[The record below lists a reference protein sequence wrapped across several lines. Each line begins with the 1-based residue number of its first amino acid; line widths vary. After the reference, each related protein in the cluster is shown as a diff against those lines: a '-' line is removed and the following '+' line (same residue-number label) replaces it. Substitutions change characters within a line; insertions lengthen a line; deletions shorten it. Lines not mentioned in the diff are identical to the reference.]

1 MPIRGE
7 VVCLMGTH
15 QDPHQIVQL
24 LGPWSEGRGPL
35 YERLAHAFEHVI
47 RTGELPAQT
56 RLPAERW
63 LAQCL
68 GVSRSTVV
76 AAYARLHDGE
86 WVISR
91 RGSGTQVCTF
101 SPQRSLRLRRQ
112 QLNPLARGPV
122 MDSYLSDH
130 LEAIDLSAG
139 APAWPTGFAAE
150 ECALLPHEI
159 AASLAQYGYVPQGL
173 PELRQAI
180 AEHYTRHGLRTR
192 PEHILVTSGAQQA
205 IGLLATL
212 LLQRGDTVILENPT
226 FFGAIDIFR
235 AAGARLTGVAN
246 DASSGLDLQQVGEL
260 VMARAAQCLYLIP
273 TYHNPTGNTLTE
285 MQRRQLVKIAQEGN
299 IPLIEDL
306 TMANNSLEGEPPPP
320 MATYAQ
326 DGGVIT
332 IGSLS
337 KLFWAGL
344 RVGWIRG
351 SVPLIERLARLKAL
365 TDLGSSMISQ
375 LIAIRLMAAVEHVK
389 QLRRQ
394 ELTPRR
400 DALLEVL
407 ENRVP
412 SWSWRRPKGGLFTWV
427 QLPAGDA
434 RGLAQEAL
442 RQGVIV
448 TPGITLSVDGTHTAW
463 LRIPFLLPPDRLQS
477 GVEHLIDAWEHY
489 SKYGSTE

>member
-1 MPIRGE
+1 M
-7 VVCLMGTH
+7 
-15 QDPHQIVQL
+15 DPHQMVQL
-24 LGPWSEGRGPL
+24 LGPWSEQKGPL
-35 YERLAHAFEHVI
+35 YERLAHAFEQVI

-68 GVSRSTVV
+68 GVSRSTIV
-76 AAYARLHDGE
+76 AAYALLQERG
-86 WVISR
+86 WVTSR
-91 RGSGTQVCTF
+91 RGSGTRVSTF

-139 APAWPTGFAAE
+139 APAWPTGFASQ
-150 ECALLPHEI
+150 ECALLPHQI
-159 AASLAQYGYVPQGL
+159 AASLEQYGYVPQGL

-180 AEHYTRHGLRTR
+180 AEYYTRSGLRTR
-192 PEHILVTSGAQQA
+192 PEQILVTTGAQQA

-226 FFGAIDIFR
+226 FFGAIDTFR
-235 AAGARLTGVAN
+235 AAGARLAGVPN
-246 DASSGLDLQQVGEL
+246 DASGLDLQRVSEL
-260 VMARAAQCLYLIP
+260 LSARVAQCLYLIP
-273 TYHNPTGNTLTE
+273 TFHNPTANTLSE
-285 MQRRQLVKIAQEGN
+285 LQRRDLVTMAQQVN
-299 IPLIEDL
+299 MPIIEDL
-306 TMANNSLEGEPPPP
+306 TMANNVLEGQPPPP
-320 MATYAQ
+320 LATYAQ

-375 LIAIRLMAAVEHVK
+375 LIAVRLMASVEHVK
-389 QLRRQ
+389 ELRRQ

-400 DALLEVL
+400 NLLLEVL
-407 ENRVP
+407 EQRVP
-412 SWSWRRPKGGLFTWV
+412 SWSWRRPKGGLFVWV
-427 QLPAGDA
+427 QLPEGDA
-434 RGLAQEAL
+434 RDLAQEAL
-442 RQGVIV
+442 HRGVIV
-448 TPGITLSVDGTHTAW
+448 TPGITLSVDGSHTGW
-463 LRIPFLLPPDRLQS
+463 LRIPFLLSPDRLQL
-477 GVEHLIDAWEHY
+477 GLARLIEAWEHY
-489 SKYGSTE
+489 SKGIRYPMR

>member
-1 MPIRGE
+1 
-7 VVCLMGTH
+7 
-15 QDPHQIVQL
+15 
-24 LGPWSEGRGPL
+24 
-35 YERLAHAFEHVI
+35 
-47 RTGELPAQT
+47 
-56 RLPAERW
+56 
-63 LAQCL
+63 
-68 GVSRSTVV
+68 
-76 AAYARLHDGE
+76 
-86 WVISR
+86 
-91 RGSGTQVCTF
+91 
-101 SPQRSLRLRRQ
+101 
-112 QLNPLARGPV
+112 
-122 MDSYLSDH
+122 MDAYLSDH

-150 ECALLPHEI
+150 ECALLPHQI

-180 AEHYTRHGLRTR
+180 AEHYTQAGLRTR

-226 FFGAIDIFR
+226 FFGAIDAFR
-235 AAGARLTGVAN
+235 AAGARLSGVAN
-246 DASSGLDLQQVGEL
+246 DASGLDLQRMSEL
-260 VMARAAQCLYLIP
+260 ISAREAQCLYLIP

-285 MQRRQLVKIAQEGN
+285 MQRRQLVKWAQEGN

-306 TMANNSLEGEPPPP
+306 TMANNALEGKPPPP

-365 TDLGSSMISQ
+365 TDLGSSMMSQ
-375 LIAIRLMAAVEHVK
+375 LIATRLLPAVEHVRH
-389 QLRRQ
+389 LRRQ

-400 DALLEVL
+400 DLLLDLLEQ
-407 ENRVP
+407 RVP
-412 SWSWRRPKGGLFTWV
+412 SWSWRRPKGGLFAWV
-427 QLPAGDA
+427 RLPAGDA
-434 RGLAQEAL
+434 RDLAQEAL
-442 RQGVIV
+442 QRGVIV

-463 LRIPFLLPPDRLQS
+463 LRIPFLLPPDRLRP
-477 GVEHLIDAWEHY
+477 GVERLIDAWEHHA
-489 SKYGSTE
+489 T

>member
-1 MPIRGE
+1 MNA
-7 VVCLMGTH
+7 H
-15 QDPHQIVQL
+15 HDPRHIVQL
-24 LGPWSEGRGPL
+24 LGPWSEGKGPL
-35 YERLAHAFEHVI
+35 YERLAHAFERVI

-63 LAQCL
+63 LAQRL
-68 GVSRSTVV
+68 GVSRSTIV
-76 AAYARLHDGE
+76 AAYARLQEGE
-86 WVISR
+86 WVTSR
-91 RGSGTQVCTF
+91 RGSGTEVCTF

-122 MDSYLSDH
+122 MDAYLSDH

-139 APAWPTGFAAE
+139 APAWPAGFAAE
-150 ECALLPHEI
+150 ECALLPHQI

-180 AEHYTRHGLRTR
+180 AQYYTQHGLRTR

-226 FFGAIDIFR
+226 FFGAIDTFR
-235 AAGARLTGVAN
+235 AAGARLAGVSN
-246 DASSGLDLQQVGEL
+246 DASGLDLARVSEL
-260 VMARAAQCLYLIP
+260 VSARVAQCLYIIP

-285 MQRRQLVKIAQEGN
+285 TQRRQLVQMAQESN

-306 TMANNSLEGEPPPP
+306 TMANNTLDGEPPPP
-320 MATYAQ
+320 MATYAH

-365 TDLGSSMISQ
+365 SDLGSSMISQ
-375 LIAIRLMAAVEHVK
+375 LIAVRLMASVEHVK
-389 QLRRQ
+389 QLRRK

-400 DALLEVL
+400 DLLLEVL
-407 ENRVP
+407 EKRAP
-412 SWSWRRPKGGLFTWV
+412 SWSWRRPKGGLFVWV
-427 QLPAGDA
+427 ALPAGDA
-434 RGLAQEAL
+434 RDLAQEAL
-442 RQGVIV
+442 QRGVIV

-463 LRIPFLLPPDRLQS
+463 LRIPFLLPPDRLRA
-477 GVEHLIDAWEHY
+477 GAERLIDAWDDY
-489 SKYGSTE
+489 LR

>member
-1 MPIRGE
+1 
-7 VVCLMGTH
+7 
-15 QDPHQIVQL
+15 
-24 LGPWSEGRGPL
+24 
-35 YERLAHAFEHVI
+35 
-47 RTGELPAQT
+47 
-56 RLPAERW
+56 
-63 LAQCL
+63 
-68 GVSRSTVV
+68 
-76 AAYARLHDGE
+76 
-86 WVISR
+86 
-91 RGSGTQVCTF
+91 VCTF

-180 AEHYTRHGLRTR
+180 AEHYTRRGLRTR

-226 FFGAIDIFR
+226 FFGAIDTFR
-235 AAGARLTGVAN
+235 AAGAHLAGVSN
-246 DASSGLDLQQVGEL
+246 DASSGLDLQRVNEL
-260 VMARAAQCLYLIP
+260 VSARVAQCLYLIP
-273 TYHNPTGNTLTE
+273 TYHNPTGNTLTDT
-285 MQRRQLVKIAQEGN
+285 QRRQLVKMAQEAN

-306 TMANNSLEGEPPPP
+306 TMANNALEGDPPPP

-326 DGGVIT
+326 DGVVIT

-375 LIAIRLMAAVEHVK
+375 LIAIRLMAAVEHV
-389 QLRRQ
+389 QLLRRQ
-394 ELTPRR
+394 ELIPRR
-400 DALLEVL
+400 DVLFEVL

-412 SWSWRRPKGGLFTWV
+412 SWRWRRPKGGLFAWV

-434 RGLAQEAL
+434 RDLAQEAL
-442 RQGVIV
+442 RRGVIV

-463 LRIPFLLPPDRLQS
+463 LRIPFLLPPDRLRP
-477 GVEHLIDAWEHY
+477 GAERLIDAWEHY
-489 SKYGSTE
+489 SK

>member
-1 MPIRGE
+1 MDAR
-7 VVCLMGTH
+7 

-35 YERLAHAFEHVI
+35 YERLAHAFEHSI

-76 AAYARLHDGE
+76 AAYARLQEGE
-86 WVISR
+86 WVTSR
-91 RGSGTQVCTF
+91 RGSGTLVCTF
-101 SPQRSLRLRRQ
+101 SPQRSLRLRRR

-122 MDSYLSDH
+122 MDAYLSDH

-139 APAWPTGFAAE
+139 APAWPTGFASE

-180 AEHYTRHGLRTR
+180 ADHYTRGGLRTR

-226 FFGAIDIFR
+226 FFGAIDAFR
-235 AAGARLTGVAN
+235 AAGARLAGVPN
-246 DASSGLDLQQVGEL
+246 DASSGLDLQRVSDL
-260 VMARAAQCLYLIP
+260 ISARIAQCLYLIP
-273 TYHNPTGNTLTE
+273 TYHNPTGNTLSE
-285 MQRRQLVKIAQEGN
+285 AQRRQLVKMAQEGN

-306 TMANNSLEGEPPPP
+306 TMANNVLEGDPPLP
-320 MATYAQ
+320 MATYSQ
-326 DGGVIT
+326 DGGVVT

-400 DALLEVL
+400 DLLLEVL
-407 ENRVP
+407 EQRAP
-412 SWSWRRPKGGLFTWV
+412 SWNWRRPKGGLFAWV

-434 RGLAQEAL
+434 RDLAQGAL
-442 RQGVIV
+442 QRGVIV

-463 LRIPFLLPPDRLQS
+463 LRIPFLLPPDRLRP
-477 GVEHLIDAWEHY
+477 GVERLVDAWEHY
-489 SKYGSTE
+489 PK

>member
-1 MPIRGE
+1 MDS
-7 VVCLMGTH
+7 H
-15 QDPHQIVQL
+15 QMVQL
-24 LGPWSEGRGPL
+24 LGPWSEQSGPL
-35 YERLAHAFEHVI
+35 YERLAHAFEQVI

-68 GVSRSTVV
+68 GVSRSTIV
-76 AAYARLHDGE
+76 AAYALLQEGG
-86 WVISR
+86 WVTSR

-139 APAWPTGFAAE
+139 APAWPTGFASE

-159 AASLAQYGYVPQGL
+159 AASLEQYGYVPQGL
-173 PELRQAI
+173 SGLRQAI
-180 AEHYTRHGLRTR
+180 AEYYTRSGLRTR
-192 PEHILVTSGAQQA
+192 PEQILVTTGAQQA

-226 FFGAIDIFR
+226 FFGAIDTFR
-235 AAGARLTGVAN
+235 AAGARLAGIPI
-246 DASSGLDLQQVGEL
+246 DASGLDLQRVSEL
-260 VMARAAQCLYLIP
+260 LSARVAQCLYLIP
-273 TYHNPTGNTLTE
+273 TFHNPTGNTLTE
-285 MQRRQLVKIAQEGN
+285 MQRRQLVKMAQQVN
-299 IPLIEDL
+299 MPLIEDL
-306 TMANNSLEGEPPPP
+306 TLANNVLEGEPPPP
-320 MATYAQ
+320 LATYAQ

-375 LIAIRLMAAVEHVK
+375 LIAMRLMASVEHVK

-400 DALLEVL
+400 NLLLEVL
-407 ENRVP
+407 EQRVP
-412 SWSWRRPKGGLFTWV
+412 SWSWRRPKGGLFVWV
-427 QLPAGDA
+427 HLPEGDA
-434 RGLAQEAL
+434 RDLAQEAL
-442 RQGVIV
+442 HRGVIV

-463 LRIPFLLPPDRLQS
+463 LRIPFLLPPDRLQL
-477 GVEHLIDAWEHY
+477 GLERLIEAWEHY
-489 SKYGSTE
+489 SK